1 MKNKVKTPVTAK
13 KLGMPVILVF
23 GRLKGEDYEFK
34 ASLGYE
40 TLYQKSSKEKKQ
52 ITTIGEGEGKA

>member
-1 MKNKVKTPVTAK
+1 MAK

-23 GRLKGEDYEFK
+23 GRLKWEDYEFK

-40 TLYQKSSKEKKQ
+40 TLYQKSSKEKKK
-52 ITTIGEGEGKA
+52 ITIGGGERQSIEQF